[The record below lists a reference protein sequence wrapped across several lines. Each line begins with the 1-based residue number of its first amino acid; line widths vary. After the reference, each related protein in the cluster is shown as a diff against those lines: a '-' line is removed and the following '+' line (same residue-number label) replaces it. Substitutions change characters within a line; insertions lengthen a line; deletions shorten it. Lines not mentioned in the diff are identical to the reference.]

1 MRGMRN
7 IRRKTSYDKAR
18 EILMQ
23 ADYGIL
29 STTCGDGL
37 PYGIP
42 LCFALSGNSIYFHC
56 ATEGQKLD
64 NLVHDSRVCLTA
76 VLHAENRPARLT
88 MTYEAPWRSAQRASS
103 TPRMSG
109 TPPCASCA
117 PNIPLI

>member
-29 STTCGDGL
+29 ATTCGDGL
-37 PYGIP
+37 PFGFP
-42 LCFALSGNSIYFHC
+42 LGFALSGISIYFHC

-64 NLVHDSRVCLTA
+64 NIRHDSRVCFT
-76 VLHAENRPARLT
+76 VVPE
-88 MTYEAPWRSAQRASS
+88 
-103 TPRMSG
+103 SG
-109 TPPCASCA
+109 PSRDH
-117 PNIPLI
+117 